1 MATARKL
8 PSGMWRV
15 LAYDGTGA
23 DGKRRYKSFTAESK
37 KAAELMAAQYQ
48 TSVDKRASRR
58 DLTVKDAIDRYINA
72 KSGVLSPSTMYGYR
86 RMQRNRYGSIENL
99 KVFSLTTEDMQC
111 FISQTAQ
118 ECSPKYTAN
127 VYGLLSSAVSMF
139 RPDAVFH
146 ITLPKR
152 SPQKQVAPSSD
163 SVRTLFESADGDL
176 KVCIALAAFCSMR
189 RGEICALKY
198 GDISGDAI
206 HIHADMVTDEN
217 NRYHY
222 KDMPKTSESIRIA
235 HAPDQVIELLGS
247 GDPDEFVIKRPP
259 YAITKAFIR
268 LRNSLGLTIRFHDLR
283 HYYASIGAA
292 LGIPDIY
299 ISDFG
304 GWRRGSPVLKATYQN
319 VLEDVGKEY
328 SDLLKGHFSELIK

>member
-1 MATARKL
+1 
-8 PSGMWRV
+8 
-15 LAYDGTGA
+15 
-23 DGKRRYKSFTAESK
+23 
-37 KAAELMAAQYQ
+37 
-48 TSVDKRASRR
+48 
-58 DLTVKDAIDRYINA
+58 
-72 KSGVLSPSTMYGYR
+72 
-86 RMQRNRYGSIENL
+86 MQRNRYSSIDGL
-99 KVFSLTTEDMQC
+99 KVFSLTTEDMQR
-111 FISQTAQ
+111 FISNTAK

-152 SPQKQVAPSSD
+152 APRKQAAPSSD
-163 SVRTLFESADGDL
+163 AVRTLFESADGDL
-176 KVCIALAAFCSMR
+176 KICIALAAFCSMR

-206 HIHADMVTDEN
+206 YIHADMVTDEF

-222 KDMPKTSESIRIA
+222 KDMPKTSESIRVA
-235 HAPDQVIELLGS
+235 HAPDQVIELLGT
-247 GDPDEFVIKRPP
+247 GHQDEYVIKRPP

-268 LRNSLGLTIRFHDLR
+268 LRNNLGLPIRFHDLR

-304 GWRRGSPVLKATYQN
+304 GWRRGSPVLKSTYQN
-319 VLEDVGKEY
+319 VLEDAGREY